1 MRTALLIS
9 DIHSNLH
16 ALQAVLDDAQAQF
29 GEFDAVLVL
38 GDIVGYG
45 AHPNE
50 VVRAVLSLPNCHA
63 VKGNHDAAALGEIP
77 VDDFN
82 PVAAQAALWTQDNL
96 SQTNI
101 DSLRVLP
108 LVSSV
113 EGVTCCHAS
122 PRSPLWEY
130 IFDARAAIE
139 NFQYFD
145 TKGCAFGHTHVP
157 SFFGLRNGR
166 VDADYVRHNT
176 AIDTLEYDKWM
187 VNPGSVGQPR
197 DGDPRASY
205 AVIRSDAQDADLAN
219 RRYHVE
225 FRRVRYDVARA
236 QAAILDR
243 GLPPVLAARLAEGR

>member
-9 DIHSNLH
+9 DIHSNLF

-29 GEFDAVLVL
+29 GEFDATFVL

-50 VVRAVLSLPNCHA
+50 VVESFLALPNSHA
-63 VKGNHDAAALGEIP
+63 VKGNHEAAALGEIS

-82 PVAAQAALWTQDNL
+82 PVAAQAALWTRDNL
-96 SQTNI
+96 SRENV
-101 DSLRVLP
+101 DALKVLP
-108 LVSSV
+108 LVSAV
-113 EGVTCCHAS
+113 EAVTLCHAS

-130 IFDARAAIE
+130 ILHARQAHE
-139 NFQYFD
+139 NFRYFS
-145 TKGCAFGHTHVP
+145 TQGCAFGHTHVP

-166 VDADYVRHNT
+166 VHTAYGSDGTSINT
-176 AIDTLEYDKWM
+176 EEDDRWM

-205 AVIRSDAQDADLAN
+205 AVLKSAAEDVEVADF
-219 RRYHVE
+219 RYHIV
-225 FRRVRYDVARA
+225 FRRVPYDIAKA
-236 QAAILDR
+236 QQAILDC
-243 GLPPVLAARLAEGR
+243 GLPPALAARLAEGS